1 MLEKNLRAVNRDVK
15 VLVQDSQ
22 ALFQAAAALTG
33 DKADELRA
41 RAMRMLDSALVAAQE
56 AQAVAVDAGKEA
68 ADSAERYVKENPW
81 QALAAAAGVGFL
93 IGVIMTKR

>member
-1 MLEKNLRAVNRDVK
+1 LLEKNLRAVNRDVK

-33 DKADELRA
+33 DKAEELRA

-56 AQAVAVDAGKEA
+56 AQSSAVDASKEM
-68 ADSAERYVKENPW
+68 ADSAAEYVKENPW
-81 QALAAAAGVGFL
+81 RALAAAAGVGFL
-93 IGVIMTKR
+93 AGVILTRK